1 MQTLKTTNQELL
13 DLLRGLQE
21 TKDVKSSRFAVIAA
35 RNLKIIS
42 KELEHIDQMAFP
54 STEFQELSVE
64 AQKLIESEDTKALEK
79 LEEENKEIIDQRK
92 SQLEKVNE
100 ELQKEVEVQLHTISE
115 DNLPEDISTEQVL
128 KLMLIVK

>member
-42 KELEHIDQMAFP
+42 KELEHIDKMAFP

-79 LEEENKEIIDQRK
+79 LEEENKEIIDRRK